1 MKRLGKKWGRWAA
14 VAALTA
20 VVAGS
25 AWIWHGHGA
34 YGFGV
39 IAHTGGNYWIDVPK
53 DDPSLD
59 PSVRAAIRPDAD
71 QATAGGFAWK
81 TVAPGYE
88 TAEIPVLLGGA
99 EVDRLILSRIAPA
112 RYRFTVRNAPEGRD
126 IKQWHK
132 ALPKAVLIVNGSYFD
147 KKGLPD
153 TPFVSEGQVLGPQS
167 YDAKAG
173 AFVANDAG
181 ASVVDLAHRPW
192 QEALKGSANAMV
204 SYPMLVGEDGQTRVT
219 VASNWLANRT
229 FVAEDAGGHIIVGS
243 TKAGF
248 FSLSR
253 LAAFLKASPLDI
265 RTALNL
271 DGGPIACRMERVGA
285 FRREVHASV
294 EAQPHDATIAVLR
307 WPLDHDWGLPVVL
320 VAEPKS

>member
-1 MKRLGKKWGRWAA
+1 MKVWGTVIAA
-14 VAALTA
+14 ACVAI
-20 VVAGS
+20 AGA

-39 IAHTGGNYWIDVPK
+39 IAHTGGNYWIDVPI

-59 PSVRAAIRPDAD
+59 PSIKAAVRPDAG
-71 QATAGGFAWK
+71 QATPGGFSWK

-88 TAEIPVLLGGA
+88 VTEIPVVLGGA
-99 EVDRLILSRIAPA
+99 EVDRLILSRIDPA
-112 RYRFTVRNAPEGRD
+112 YYRFSAHNAPGGKD

-132 ALPKAVLIVNGSYFD
+132 ALPRAVLIVNGSYFD

-153 TPFVSEGQVLGPQS
+153 TPFVSDGQALGPQT

-181 ASVVDLAHRPW
+181 TKVIDLQHQAW
-192 QEALKGSANAMV
+192 QDALKGSRNAMV
-204 SYPMLVGEDGQTRVT
+204 SYPMLVGEDGQARVT
-219 VASNWLANRT
+219 VSSNWLANRT
-229 FVAEDAGGHIIVGS
+229 FVAEDRNGHIIIGS
-243 TKAGF
+243 TRAGF

-253 LAAFLKASPLDI
+253 LAAFLKAAPLDI

-271 DGGPIACRMERVGA
+271 DGGPIACRMERVGNLH
-285 FRREVHASV
+285 REVHATV
-294 EAQPHDATIAVLR
+294 EAQPHDATVAVLR
-307 WPLDHDWGLPVVL
+307 WPLESDWALPVVL
-320 VAEPKS
+320 VVEPKS

>member
-1 MKRLGKKWGRWAA
+1 MKVWGMIAAA
-14 VAALTA
+14 VACVA
-20 VVAGS
+20 VAGA

-39 IAHTGGNYWIDVPK
+39 ITHTGGNYWTEVTS
-53 DDPSLD
+53 DDPGLD
-59 PSVRAAIRPDAD
+59 PSIKAAIRPDAD
-71 QATAGGFAWK
+71 QATAGAFEWQ

-88 TAEIPVLLGGA
+88 VTEIPVMLAGA
-99 EVDRLILSRIAPA
+99 EVDRLILSRIDPA
-112 RYRFTVRNAPEGRD
+112 YYRFTARNAPEGKD
-126 IKQWHK
+126 IEEWRK
-132 ALPKAVLIVNGSYFD
+132 ASPKAVLIVNGSYFD

-153 TPFVSEGQVLGPQS
+153 TPFVSGGQVLGPQT

-181 ASVVDLAHRPW
+181 AKVIDLQHQAW
-192 QEALKGSANAMV
+192 QDALKGSRNAMV
-204 SYPMLVGEDGQTRVT
+204 SYPMLVGEDGRTRVT
-219 VASNWLANRT
+219 VSSNWLANRT
-229 FVAEDAGGHIIVGS
+229 FVAEDRGGHIIVGS

-253 LAAFLKASPLDI
+253 LAAFLKSSPLDI

-271 DGGPIACRMERVGA
+271 DGGPIACRMEHVGS
-285 FRREVHASV
+285 FHREVHATV
-294 EAQPHDATIAVLR
+294 EAQPHDRTIGVLR

-320 VAEPKS
+320 AVEPKP